1 MKRGRVT
8 RTGSARRALVIVLA
22 VLGLLALGPGYV
34 LWSWGAPSD
43 VATPIEF
50 EVLRGTGVG
59 QVARDLHAEGLVRD
73 PRTFLVLLRLEGL
86 DRRVGEGL
94 YDLHAAMRAREV
106 AAALDRGGR
115 PRTVRVVLPEGSR
128 VVDVA
133 ARLEAAGLAP
143 AGAVVERLRAPTGMP
158 FAATNP
164 TSAAAPPT
172 ESEGEPEA
180 PEATAAADHD
190 AADAA
195 AERVVDGLEGYLFPA
210 AYDIPVREPL
220 DAIVQ
225 RFLRRFE
232 QELDAATR
240 ARLVEEGLDV
250 HAWVTLASMVQAEAA
265 NDGEMPI
272 IAGVFR
278 NRLDI
283 GMPLQSDPTV
293 AYGLGKDLPAL
304 DFPGGDFEV
313 DHPWNTY
320 TRGGLPVGPIGS
332 PGRAALDAVLAPERT
347 DADGRAWFYFLHGR
361 DEHGPVFRP
370 NLDFEGHLRDVAR
383 YLRR

>member
-1 MKRGRVT
+1 MSRGRVN
-8 RTGSARRALVIVLA
+8 RGRVSRGRVHSGRVHRAVLIALGVVGVLA
-22 VLGLLALGPGYV
+22 AGPGYV
-34 LWSWGAPSD
+34 LWSWSAPSD
-43 VATPIEF
+43 TATPIEF
-50 EVLRGTGVG
+50 EVLRGTGVS
-59 QVARDLHAEGLVRD
+59 QVARDLHAHGLVRD

-94 YDLHAAMRAREV
+94 YDLHPAMAAREV
-106 AAALDRGGR
+106 AAALGRGGR

-128 VVDVA
+128 LVDVA

-143 AGAVVERLRAPTGMP
+143 AGATLERLREPTTLT
-158 FAATNP
+158 FVRSSSTAATP
-164 TSAAAPPT
+164 L
-172 ESEGEPEA
+172 A
-180 PEATAAADHD
+180 PEAEGEHD
-190 AADAA
+190 AGADPH
-195 AERVVDGLEGYLFPA
+195 EPMVDGLEGYLFPA
-210 AYDIPVREPL
+210 SYDIPVREPL

-225 RFLRRFE
+225 RFVRRFE
-232 QELDAATR
+232 RELDPATR
-240 ARLVEEGLDV
+240 ARLAEEGLDV

-320 TRGGLPVGPIGS
+320 TRGGLPVGPIGN
-332 PGRAALDAVLAPERT
+332 PGRAALDAVLAPDRT
-347 DADGRAWFYFLHGR
+347 DADGREWFYFLHGR
-361 DEHGPVFRP
+361 DDDGPVFRP